1 MAKTHGTWQD
11 YRHGCRCARC
21 RAAWAGYCRDKRR
34 AAGRPSRAE
43 VGVQRSLAEAERV
56 IEAEPRSDVVVT
68 VRLSPLAARLLAA
81 RQIALQQ
88 DRGEV
93 VDQLLRETA
102 QP

>member
-1 MAKTHGTWQD
+1 
-11 YRHGCRCARC
+11 
-21 RAAWAGYCRDKRR
+21 
-34 AAGRPSRAE
+34 
-43 VGVQRSLAEAERV
+43 V